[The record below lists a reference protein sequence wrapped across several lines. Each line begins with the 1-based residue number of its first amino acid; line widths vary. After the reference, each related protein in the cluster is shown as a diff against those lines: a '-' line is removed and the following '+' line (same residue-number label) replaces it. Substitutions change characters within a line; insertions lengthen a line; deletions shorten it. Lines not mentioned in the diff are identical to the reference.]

1 MRDAGKLPAF
11 RLWTSLR
18 VLLSVVAVV
27 ACGGAAVLIWHLGM
41 YRTLSQHAFR
51 VGADNAPPYSVL
63 RPGQPPT
70 GLAVEVLREAA
81 RRKGIRLIFVET
93 QVGVDEAFRR
103 NLVDLWPAA
112 TDTPER
118 RKWLHVSDPWLMN
131 RLCIVSRSDNP
142 VHAIADLKNKR
153 VGSVYLRIVKE
164 IGGPNPPPGMT
175 AREVPGRAEGLLALC
190 RGEVEASI
198 IEQRFL
204 EQKLLVRP
212 AACDGVSL
220 VVMNVPSADRM
231 LSVLAN
237 EQSAAAAIMLR
248 KGITEM
254 SRDGS
259 FTHILDFWSSFMG
272 NEMRIVSELE
282 TKARQSRI
290 SFYGTVL
297 LAIMGIVLVVQNGR
311 LRHANRLAGAATR
324 AKSDF
329 LASISHE
336 IRTPMNGILGM
347 SHILL
352 ESPLPREQ
360 REHVQIIESSGQS
373 LLRLINDV
381 LDFSKIEAGK
391 LTIEQEA
398 FNLRQLVQQVAALVL
413 PSAEA
418 KGLKLN
424 LSVAGDLPAML
435 EGDPG
440 RIRQVLLNLV
450 GNAVKFTEQGAVSVE
465 VSMGEASGEL
475 VAVRI
480 AVRDTGIGV
489 AAENLPHLFEKF
501 YQADSSAS
509 RRFGGTGLGLS
520 ISHELI
526 HLMGGTIQVESQP
539 GTGSNFCVELKLRR
553 ISGVWQ
559 DELVPEPAAAA
570 NLPPTPREG
579 LKVLLVEDN
588 KVNQRVA
595 TRFLQ
600 RLGCEVEL
608 AENGLIALDRV
619 RVLADGSR
627 FDLILM
633 DCFMPVMDGFVA
645 TRSIRAVETA
655 AGWRTPV
662 VAMTA
667 SLLEEDRRRCREA
680 GMDDYIPKPVDPAEL
695 RRVVARFAP
704 AKDASRPESA

>member
-1 MRDAGKLPAF
+1 MKDVGKLPAF
-11 RLWTSLR
+11 KFWTSLR
-18 VLLSVVAVV
+18 VVMVAIAVV
-27 ACGGAAVLIWHLGM
+27 LCGGSALLIWHLGI
-41 YRTLSQHAFR
+41 YRTLDQQVYR

-70 GLAVEVLREAA
+70 GLAVEVLKEAA
-81 RRKGIRLIFVET
+81 RRKGVRLTFVET
-93 QVGVDEAFRR
+93 TLGVDEAFRR
-103 NLVDLWPAA
+103 NIVDLWPAA

-118 RKWLHVSDPWLMN
+118 RQWLHVSDPWLMN
-131 RLCIVSRSDNP
+131 RLCIVSRSGNP
-142 VHAIADLKNKR
+142 VHEIADLKNKR

-164 IGGPNPPPGMT
+164 IGGKNPPPGMT
-175 AREVPGRAEGLLALC
+175 AREIPGRAEGLLALC
-190 RGEVEASI
+190 RNEVDASI
-198 IEQRFL
+198 VEQRFL

-212 AACDGVSL
+212 PECEGVSL

-259 FTHILDFWSSFMG
+259 FTRILDFWSSFMG

-282 TKARQSRI
+282 SKARQSRI

-297 LAIMGIVLVVQNGR
+297 LAIMGVVLVMQNGR

-352 ESPLPREQ
+352 EAPLPREQ
-360 REHVQIIESSGQS
+360 REQVQIIESSGQS
-373 LLRLINDV
+373 LLRLLNDV

-391 LTIEQEA
+391 LKIEQEA
-398 FNLRQLVQQVAALVL
+398 FNLRQVVQQVAALAL
-413 PSAEA
+413 PGAQA
-418 KGLKLN
+418 KGLKLQVSIAEN
-424 LSVAGDLPAML
+424 LPSML

-450 GNAVKFTEQGAVSVE
+450 GNAVKFTEQGEVSVDVE
-465 VSMGEASGEL
+465 AGDASGE
-475 VAVRI
+475 VVPVKMS
-480 AVRDTGIGV
+480 VRDTGIGV

-520 ISHELI
+520 ISHQLI
-526 HLMGGTIQVESQP
+526 QLMGGTIQVESQP
-539 GTGSNFCVELKLRR
+539 GRGSTFRVELKLRR
-553 ISGVWQ
+553 VSGVWQ
-559 DELVPEPAAAA
+559 DELAHEPAGAESPEAS
-570 NLPPTPREG
+570 PTAG
-579 LKVLLVEDN
+579 LRVLLVEDN

-595 TRFLQ
+595 TRFLE

-608 AENGLIALDRV
+608 AENGLAALDRV
-619 RVLADGSR
+619 RVLAAGSH

-655 AGWRTPV
+655 TGRRTPV
-662 VAMTA
+662 IAMTA

-695 RRVVARFAP
+695 RRVVTRYASV
-704 AKDASRPESA
+704 KDPGSPEPV

>member
-1 MRDAGKLPAF
+1 MKDAGKLPAF
-11 RLWTSLR
+11 KFWNTLR
-18 VLLSVVAVV
+18 VLLVAVAVV
-27 ACGGAAVLIWHLGM
+27 ACGAVALLIWHLGM
-41 YRTLSQHAFR
+41 YRTLSQQAFR

-63 RPGQPPT
+63 SPGQPPT

-81 RRKGIRLIFVET
+81 RRKGIQLTFVET

-131 RLCIVSRSDNP
+131 RLCIVSRSGSP
-142 VHAIADLKNKR
+142 VHAISDLKDKR
-153 VGSVYLRIVKE
+153 VGAVYLRIVRE
-164 IGGPNPPPGMT
+164 IGGTPPPPGMV
-175 AREVPGRAEGLLALC
+175 ARQIAGRAEGLLALC
-190 RGEVEASI
+190 RGEVDASI

-204 EQKLLVRP
+204 EQKLLIRP
-212 AACDGVSL
+212 PDCEGVSL

-237 EQSAAAAIMLR
+237 EQSAAAAILLR

-282 TKARQSRI
+282 SKARQSRI

-297 LAIMGIVLVVQNGR
+297 LAIMGVVLVVQNGR
-311 LRHANRLAGAATR
+311 LRHANRLAGVATR
-324 AKSDF
+324 AKSEF

-352 ESPLPREQ
+352 ETPLPREQ
-360 REHVQIIESSGQS
+360 REQVQIIESSGQS

-391 LTIEQEA
+391 LKIEQEA

-418 KGLKLN
+418 KGLKVHVRL
-424 LSVAGDLPAML
+424 AGELPVML

-450 GNAVKFTEQGAVSVE
+450 GNAVKFTEHGEVRVE
-465 VSMGEASGEL
+465 VEAGEAAGEL
-475 VAVRI
+475 VPVRI
-480 AVRDTGIGV
+480 AVCDTGIGV

-520 ISHELI
+520 ISHQLI
-526 HLMGGTIQVESQP
+526 QLMGGTIQVESQP
-539 GTGSNFCVELKLRR
+539 GAGSTFRVELKLRR

-559 DELVPEPAAAA
+559 DELAQDPVFSAEPAAA
-570 NLPPTPREG
+570 TVHG

-608 AENGLIALDRV
+608 AENGLIALDCV
-619 RVLADGSR
+619 RVLAGEAR

-645 TRSIRAVETA
+645 TRSIRAVESA
-655 AGWRTPV
+655 CGRRTPV

-667 SLLEEDRRRCREA
+667 SLLEEDRQRCREA

-695 RRVVARFAP
+695 QRVVARFAHGKAAGHP
-704 AKDASRPESA
+704 GRA